1 MTNNR
6 VVVDANILI
15 KLFCEESGTIDARE
29 LFEYLIL
36 NEFYIFAPQLLITE
50 TMNVCLAKKVDA
62 RIVVHFFEMQL
73 NNTLQIVDLDMSVL
87 KKACEV
93 SETGHPKSGY
103 PSFNDSVY
111 HAVALAHDSVFITA
125 DNRHVVKTQ
134 KKFGQVLLFKNWE
147 SDLKKLLAI
156 N

>member
-6 VVVDANILI
+6 IVVDANILI
-15 KLFCEESGTIDARE
+15 KLFCEESDSVDAKAF
-29 LFEYLIL
+29 FEYLIL
-36 NEFYIFAPQLLITE
+36 NEFDIFAPQLLITE
-50 TMNVCLAKKVDA
+50 TMKACLAKKVDA
-62 RIVVHFFEMQL
+62 SIVIHFLEMQL
-73 NNTLQIVDLDMSVL
+73 NNTLQLVDLDMSVL

-134 KKFGQVLLFKNWE
+134 KKFG
-147 SDLKKLLAI
+147 
-156 N
+156 